1 MENQETGGKPKRTR
15 IPKTTT
21 RIPKHRPK
29 DVSERK
35 GTMELSMGA
44 QPQAPIFD
52 ATNQSDLL
60 ELPDVAF
67 RLSMTNQIVAAAC
80 NGNKHI
86 TEVDDVELKVF
97 KDDGDESFK
106 VSLNI
111 SVRYGKLKTKKYLAR
126 FTQPMIQDANNI
138 KEVNNA
144 VCFAIDQVLSSW
156 TTLGAQVSVRVCTDE
171 WTQSV
176 DKMASKY
183 PLR

>member
-1 MENQETGGKPKRTR
+1 MVHQDTGGKPKRTR

-21 RIPKHRPK
+21 RLSKFKPK
-29 DVSERK
+29 DESERK
-35 GTMELSMGA
+35 DDALA
-44 QPQAPIFD
+44 LVPKPQAPIFD

-97 KDDGDESFK
+97 KEDGDESFK

-111 SVRYGKLKTKKYLAR
+111 SVKYGKLKTKKYLAR

-138 KEVNNA
+138 REVNNA

-171 WTQSV
+171 WTEAV

-183 PLR
+183 PNR